1 MTLVRRA
8 LSPALM
14 LTSVLGLGGCVSP
27 ESTRVRG
34 SGPGADPLN
43 HAEVVKMHEGSSQ
56 YWKTPL
62 LIDDEYPV
70 LEPAEQ
76 ARQMSRP

>member
-1 MTLVRRA
+1 MTSGRA
-8 LSPALM
+8 LL
-14 LTSVLGLGGCVSP
+14 LTLILVSVLALAGCVSP

-34 SGPGADPLN
+34 GGPGADPLN

-56 YWKTPL
+56 YWRTPR
-62 LIDDEYPV
+62 LIEQEYPS
-70 LEPAEQ
+70 LEPAEH

>member
-1 MTLVRRA
+1 MRTRRA
-8 LSPALM
+8 VVPAL
-14 LTSVLGLGGCVSP
+14 LLVALLAQGGCVSP

-34 SGPGADPLN
+34 GGPGADPLN

-56 YWKTPL
+56 YWRTPL

-70 LEPAEQ
+70 LEPAEH
-76 ARQMSRP
+76 ARRLSRP

>member
-1 MTLVRRA
+1 MTIRRA
-8 LSPALM
+8 RWRMVM
-14 LTSVLGLGGCVSP
+14 LASILPLAGCVSP
-27 ESTRVRG
+27 EATRVRG
-34 SGPGADPLN
+34 GGPGADPLN

-62 LIDDEYPV
+62 LIDDEYPS

-76 ARQMSRP
+76 ARRMSQP